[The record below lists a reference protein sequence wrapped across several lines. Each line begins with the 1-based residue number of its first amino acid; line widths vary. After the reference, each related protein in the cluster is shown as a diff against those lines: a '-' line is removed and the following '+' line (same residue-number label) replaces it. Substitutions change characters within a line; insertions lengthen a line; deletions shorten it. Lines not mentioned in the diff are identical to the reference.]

1 MAVDFAS
8 LLTDRLNAASNGGE
22 LPSIQQ
28 LVSEYAAADP
38 RMAAVAKYIALRQS
52 HVTETE
58 ESAGEPQ
65 IPLETYQKIKAIRQE
80 LDQLRQRNDA
90 LAGAL
95 GACYLCWGTQV
106 TCPIC
111 HGRGSPGAYQS
122 DRALFDE
129 FVAPVLP
136 QFQLAQ
142 STRTHADEH
151 HGEDGQEPKEVTHG

>member
-38 RMAAVAKYIALRQS
+38 RMAVVAKYMALRQS
-52 HVTETE
+52 RATESDQ
-58 ESAGEPQ
+58 SAEEPQ

-106 TCPIC
+106 TCPTC
-111 HGRGSPGAYQS
+111 QGGGVPGAYQS

-129 FVAPVLP
+129 LVSPVLP
-136 QFQLAQ
+136 QFHLTQ
-142 STRTHADEH
+142 STRTRADGH
-151 HGEDGQEPKEVTHG
+151 NGGDGQKPKEVTHG